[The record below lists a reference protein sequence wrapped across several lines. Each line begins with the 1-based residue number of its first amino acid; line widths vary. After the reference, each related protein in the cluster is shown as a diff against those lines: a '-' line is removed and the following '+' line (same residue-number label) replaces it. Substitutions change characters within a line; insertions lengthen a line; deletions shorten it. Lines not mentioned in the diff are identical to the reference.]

1 MGTVNFKRTCAFKA
15 LPPRFIS
22 ALIGMNVWQENKSPA
37 AIGKTA
43 GRSAQKGEKKRP
55 KEIIRVAEY
64 GKSSRSRMEV
74 VAEIVAPERESPAIY
89 ISIRA
94 DPQKKD
100 PR

>member
-1 MGTVNFKRTCAFKA
+1 
-15 LPPRFIS
+15 
-22 ALIGMNVWQENKSPA
+22 MNVWQENKSPA

-74 VAEIVAPERESPAIY
+74 ATEIVVLERESPAIY
-89 ISIRA
+89 SYKGGSAEKRPAMRRVCKGIMSSSA
-94 DPQKKD
+94 
-100 PR
+100 